1 MRFAPNDDAMS
12 KFNLARYSA
21 SQKKAL
27 VLYHISPGVTYSA
40 RMATGQ
46 LTTLLQG
53 NTIPVRSSSEG
64 ADVGDG
70 SVGDTGRFSLA
81 DNFASAGV
89 IHRLAFVMVPP
100 TMPAANA
107 NVEPVNVPAGSTTSP
122 GAGSSPTTGSNPNNG
137 NTGSGAVQA
146 LTGIT
151 SLLVGIVGLLSL

>member
-1 MRFAPNDDAMS
+1 MS
-12 KFNLARYSA
+12 KFNLARYSS
-21 SQKKAL
+21 SQKRAL
-27 VLYHISPGVTYSA
+27 VLYHISPQVTYSA
-40 RMATGQ
+40 RMTTGT
-46 LTTLLQG
+46 LTTLLSG

-81 DNFASAGV
+81 DNFVSAGV
-89 IHRLAFVMVPP
+89 VHRLAFVMVPP
-100 TMPAANA
+100 TMPAADA
-107 NVEPVNVPAGSTTSP
+107 KVEPVNVPAGSTSTPTVSD
-122 GAGSSPTTGSNPNNG
+122 GASPTTGTGPGS